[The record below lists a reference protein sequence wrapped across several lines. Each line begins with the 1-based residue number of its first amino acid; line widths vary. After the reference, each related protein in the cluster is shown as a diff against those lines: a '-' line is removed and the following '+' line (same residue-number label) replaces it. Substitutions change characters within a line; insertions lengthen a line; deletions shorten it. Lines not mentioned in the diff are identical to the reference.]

1 MTNAPHS
8 KAASSRQAL
17 PSLDTLAALPLQL
30 LDSVQRFMGSNPP
43 PSWLLAEAQNKALLL
58 VNHVLDQEPQA
69 TVRLARHKGK
79 RIGFVWGGLRVQ
91 LVISPAGLLMTAS
104 DQGGTEPDLRIDMRN
119 APVSQIASAVMQG
132 QQPEFDIHG
141 DVMLAAELGWLKE
154 HVRWD
159 IEDDLARV
167 VGDAPAVW
175 LTTAATRLVDAAK
188 SFVARRSPTAGN
200 EVTPL

>member
-1 MTNAPHS
+1 MTNTSHS
-8 KAASSRQAL
+8 KAASSRHAL
-17 PSLDTLAALPLQL
+17 PSLDALAALPLQL
-30 LDSVQRFMGSNPP
+30 LDGVQRFIDSNPP
-43 PSWLLAEAQNKALLL
+43 PSWLLAEAHNKALLV

-69 TVRLARHKGK
+69 TTRLARHTGK
-79 RIGFVWGGLRVQ
+79 RIGFVWGGLRMQ
-91 LVISPAGLLMTAS
+91 LVISPAGLLMTVPDHS
-104 DQGGTEPDLRIDMRN
+104 TTEPDLRIDMRD
-119 APVSQIASAVMQG
+119 APVSQIATAVMQG

-188 SFVARRSPTAGN
+188 SFAASRASVDGN
-200 EVTPL
+200 EAAPL